1 MLFFCTF
8 YASKNPEKSIIVFY
22 KKKRIVF
29 NMDDNKNKFLSTKSA
44 Y

>member
-8 YASKNPEKSIIVFY
+8 YASKNPEKSIIVST
-22 KKKRIVF
+22 KKLIVF
-29 NMDDNKNKFLSTKSA
+29 NMDDNKKKLLSTKSA